1 MVLIRW
7 GDRKPP
13 GAKEAFGV
21 NWAVCRVEL
30 FGCPFH
36 VVTEAEAL
44 DLVLDWRN
52 HPQRRTHTVVTI
64 NVAILM
70 TMRSNHTLAEAVKNA
85 DLVVADGIPL
95 VWASSWLGTPLPE
108 RVSGID
114 LMQRLLEVGA
124 KQNLRVFLLGTTQQR
139 LDTLVNVI
147 DQRYP
152 GVHVVGAR
160 NGYFATSEYAEVVRQ
175 IRDSR
180 PDLLLVGMPAPFKEI
195 WCDEHRACL
204 QVPAVLGVGGAFDVV
219 AGFVSRAPKVIQSV
233 GLEWLW
239 RLAMEP
245 RKLWKRY
252 LVSNSQF
259 IGLLAREVVIS
270 RLLKKVAGYADR

>member
-1 MVLIRW
+1 MSRDVR
-7 GDRKPP
+7 
-13 GAKEAFGV
+13 
-21 NWAVCRVEL
+21 RVEL
-30 FGCPFH
+30 FGCPFDA
-36 VVTEAEAL
+36 VTEAETL

-52 HPQRRTHTVVTI
+52 HPGRRTHTVVTI

-70 TMRSNHTLAEAVKNA
+70 MMRSNRKLAEAVKKA
-85 DLVVADGIPL
+85 DLVVVDGTPL

-108 RVSGID
+108 RVSGVD
-114 LMQRLLEVGA
+114 LMQRLLQVGA
-124 KQNLRVFLLGTTQQR
+124 RHHLRVFLLGTTQQR
-139 LDTLVNVI
+139 LDTLIAAI
-147 DQRYP
+147 DQQYP
-152 GVHVVGAR
+152 GVSVVGAR
-160 NGYFATSEYAEVVRQ
+160 NGYFTMSEYPEVTRQ

-195 WCDEHRACL
+195 WCEEQRTSL

-219 AGFVSRAPKVIQSV
+219 AGFVSRAPKMMQSI

-239 RLAMEP
+239 RLVMEP

-259 IGLLAREVVIS
+259 IGLLARAMIA
-270 RLLKKVAGYADR
+270 RTLAKKTAGYADR